1 MFIDLSKPFDTFD
14 HKILSRKMEIYGVGG
29 ITLKWFENYL
39 TNRKQYIPIS
49 NIKNTDLKDVVYRV
63 PQRSI
68 LSPLL
73 FLIYIIDLQYASNL
87 LDPIMFADDTN
98 LFYAEENIKT
108 FDIVNIELQTISQ

>member
-1 MFIDLSKPFDTFD
+1 
-14 HKILSRKMEIYGVGG
+14 MEIYGVGG
-29 ITLKWFENYL
+29 ITIQWFENYL

-73 FLIYIIDLQYASNL
+73 FLIYITDLQYASNL
-87 LDPIMFADDTN
+87 LNPIMFADDTN